1 MDQQPENQEP
11 TTPPS
16 AENQPVGQVPVSSTE
31 PIAQPAEPIV
41 QPVAAPVS
49 SATPVSTPALVPV
62 QPQPVDPGLNQQPFG
77 PTTEPAAAPAP
88 TFAPTTAPNPVVA
101 GGKGKSPLKLIAWLV
116 GGLVVVAGIALAV
129 YFMFFYVSKADY
141 QKAADA
147 YNSLKTLTDDTSDTS
162 SLATDSSKG
171 ADALDSKADEI
182 MKKYNDMESL
192 RAVQKDSTINKA
204 YVDLKQTLTEDVAF
218 VHALAKFMRAM
229 ESCTSITTT
238 ASISE
243 CASKLKDVKTDSSA
257 VNDYA
262 QAMAQIFE
270 GYASGQSSSTS
281 GIYDA
286 GKKFSDATKKLV
298 DDNQTR
304 SDALKNA
311 INNKLK

>member
-1 MDQQPENQEP
+1 MNQQPENQEP
-11 TTPPS
+11 TTPPP

-41 QPVAAPVS
+41 QPVAVPVS
-49 SATPVSTPALVPV
+49 PAAPASTPAPV

-77 PTTEPAAAPAP
+77 PTPEPAAAPAP
-88 TFAPTTAPNPVVA
+88 TFAPNPVVA

-162 SLATDSSKG
+162 SLASDSSKG

-182 MKKYNDMESL
+182 MKKYNEMGSL

-204 YVDLKQTLTEDVAF
+204 YSDLKQTLTVDVAF
-218 VHALAKFMRAM
+218 VHAMAKFMRAM

-238 ASISE
+238 ASISD

-262 QAMAQIFE
+262 QSMAQVFE
-270 GYASGQSSSTS
+270 GYASGKSSFDNT

-304 SDALKNA
+304 SEALKNA

>member
-1 MDQQPENQEP
+1 MNQQPENQEP
-11 TTPPS
+11 LAPQP
-16 AENQPVGQVPVSSTE
+16 AENQPVEQVPPVSSTE
-31 PIAQPAEPIV
+31 PIAQPVEPIV

-49 SATPVSTPALVPV
+49 PAAPASTPAPV
-62 QPQPVDPGLNQQPFG
+62 QPQPIDPGLNQQSFG
-77 PTTEPAAAPAP
+77 PTPEPAAAPAP
-88 TFAPTTAPNPVVA
+88 TFAPNPVVVS
-101 GGKGKSPLKLIAWLV
+101 GKGKSPLKLIAWLV

-162 SLATDSSKG
+162 SLASDSSKG

-182 MKKYNDMESL
+182 MKKYNEIGSL
-192 RAVQKDSTINKA
+192 RAVQKDSTVNKA
-204 YVDLKQTLTEDVAF
+204 YSDLKQTLTVDVAF
-218 VHALAKFMRAM
+218 VHAMAKFMRAM

-311 INNKLK
+311 INGKLK